1 MAVDTTIKSAPT
13 RAWHAL
19 AILGIVA
26 ILVAMST
33 GTGASRK
40 RPLKIIVPFGAGGGS
55 DAFVRMIQKAITDEG
70 LTSQP
75 WVIINQGGGS
85 GTIGSRTVMTAAADG
100 FTILNL
106 HEGMMTAKLSG
117 KVPYGPEAF
126 EPIAATGRASMM
138 VIVPEDS
145 RFQSLKQ
152 LMAEARAKPETIK
165 FGANVGAPAH
175 FAGILLERAVE
186 GARFRTVQSGGGQQ
200 RYTLLIGGH
209 LDMGI
214 FSLDEFLNYRGGG
227 GIRALAVLDVESN
240 TAIPD
245 VPTAK
250 SQGIDVIHHNTQY
263 WWAPKG
269 TPTVKI
275 DAIAALLEKAMNTDG
290 VKAELARTHTEAL
303 FARGDALMTQI
314 AERME
319 TLGQV
324 DLSHRA
330 ELPNFPLI
338 VSCVVAGL
346 FLWVIVS
353 DRSARG
359 KEAAQAIDRPRA
371 QLALAWAAGVITLIY
386 VALLQLRIVRFAIL
400 TTIFVLVI
408 GALLSARLPRK
419 PWLALGEVALLC
431 GLGLEFVF
439 KRVLVIDLP

>member
-1 MAVDTTIKSAPT
+1 
-13 RAWHAL
+13 
-19 AILGIVA
+19 
-26 ILVAMST
+26 MST
-33 GTGASRK
+33 GTGTSRN

-55 DAFVRMIQKAITDEG
+55 DSFVRMMQKAITDEG
-70 LTSQP
+70 LSNRP
-75 WVIINQGGGS
+75 WVIINQKGGS
-85 GTIGSRTVMTAAADG
+85 GTIGSRTVMAAPADG

-106 HEGMMTAKLSG
+106 HEAIMTAKLSG

-138 VIVPEDS
+138 VIVPDDS
-145 RFQSLKQ
+145 KFQSLKQ
-152 LMAEARAKPETIK
+152 LMAEARARPETIK

-186 GARFRTVQSGGGQQ
+186 GAKFRTVQSGGGQQ

-214 FSLDEFLNYRGGG
+214 FSLDEYINYRGGG
-227 GIRALAVLDVESN
+227 KIRALAILDFEPNS
-240 TAIPD
+240 AIPD
-245 VPTAK
+245 VPTAQ
-250 SQGIDVIHHNTQY
+250 SQGIDVIHHNTHY

-275 DAIAALLEKAMNTDG
+275 DAIAAVLEKAMNTDL
-290 VKAELARTHTEAL
+290 VKAQLARTHTEAL
-303 FARGDALMTQI
+303 FVRGDALKTLI
-314 AERME
+314 TERME

-346 FLWVIVS
+346 LLCVIAS
-353 DRSARG
+353 HRSERD
-359 KEAAQAIDRPRA
+359 KEASRAIDRPKA
-371 QLALAWAAGVITLIY
+371 QPALAWAVGAITLFY

-400 TTIFVLVI
+400 TTLFILVV
-408 GALLSARLPRK
+408 GALLAARLPRK
-419 PWLALGEVALLC
+419 PWLAMGEVALLC
-431 GLGLEFVF
+431 GLGMEFVF
-439 KRVLVIDLP
+439 KRVFVIDLP